1 VSPLDSRYWN
11 SVSEISEYLS
21 EYGIIKQ
28 RYFVEISYY
37 IKLMEKLGHK
47 VDQNVHAMTDLFDI
61 SCAEIIKDIELTT
74 NHDVKAIEYYIQAR
88 DEIEYPQFVHFGLT
102 SADVSSL
109 ALTLSIEMCL
119 DLIMGPKIDEIILTL
134 SDIGSKW
141 RSIAM
146 LSHTHGQP
154 ATPTTLGKEM
164 FVFYERL
171 SKQITVLKNIKPST
185 KFGGAVG
192 NLNAHYV
199 AYPEIDWNDFM
210 DKFVGDFG
218 IRRQKYTTQ
227 IEHYDTMVSK
237 FDCMNRITGILI
249 NLCRDIW
256 TYISMSYFGLSVKGK
271 EVGSSTM
278 PHKVNPIDFENAEGN
293 LMMASSL
300 FSFLSRKLPVSRL
313 QRDLTDSTVSRN
325 IGVVFGHMLVGLK
338 SICRGL
344 GKIRP
349 NKTVIDI
356 DLNNNKIVLAEAVQT
371 ILRKDGH
378 QNAYDIIKDI
388 TRGTDL
394 NWKNAILR
402 LSLYAFKNNMKIKD
416 DVMDS
421 IRKLQ
426 VSEYIGTAAN

>member
-1 VSPLDSRYWN
+1 MSRILSVSPLDSRYWN

-199 AYPEIDWNDFM
+199 AYPEID
-210 DKFVGDFG
+210 
-218 IRRQKYTTQ
+218 
-227 IEHYDTMVSK
+227 
-237 FDCMNRITGILI
+237 
-249 NLCRDIW
+249 
-256 TYISMSYFGLSVKGK
+256 
-271 EVGSSTM
+271 
-278 PHKVNPIDFENAEGN
+278 
-293 LMMASSL
+293 
-300 FSFLSRKLPVSRL
+300 
-313 QRDLTDSTVSRN
+313 
-325 IGVVFGHMLVGLK
+325 
-338 SICRGL
+338 
-344 GKIRP
+344 
-349 NKTVIDI
+349 
-356 DLNNNKIVLAEAVQT
+356 
-371 ILRKDGH
+371 
-378 QNAYDIIKDI
+378 
-388 TRGTDL
+388 
-394 NWKNAILR
+394 
-402 LSLYAFKNNMKIKD
+402 
-416 DVMDS
+416 
-421 IRKLQ
+421 
-426 VSEYIGTAAN
+426 

>member
-1 VSPLDSRYWN
+1 
-11 SVSEISEYLS
+11 
-21 EYGIIKQ
+21 
-28 RYFVEISYY
+28 
-37 IKLMEKLGHK
+37 
-47 VDQNVHAMTDLFDI
+47 
-61 SCAEIIKDIELTT
+61 
-74 NHDVKAIEYYIQAR
+74 
-88 DEIEYPQFVHFGLT
+88 
-102 SADVSSL
+102 
-109 ALTLSIEMCL
+109 
-119 DLIMGPKIDEIILTL
+119 
-134 SDIGSKW
+134 
-141 RSIAM
+141 
-146 LSHTHGQP
+146 
-154 ATPTTLGKEM
+154 
-164 FVFYERL
+164 
-171 SKQITVLKNIKPST
+171 
-185 KFGGAVG
+185 
-192 NLNAHYV
+192 
-199 AYPEIDWNDFM
+199 M

-256 TYISMSYFGLSVKGK
+256 TYISMSYFSLSVKGK